1 MPPTPEPRRGEVWLV
16 NFDPSRGEE
25 QQKTRPAV
33 IMSPSEV
40 GKLKLR
46 IVVPIT
52 TWDDRYSV
60 LPWFVKLAAIPSNG
74 LTKVSGADAFQV
86 KSVSVERLSKAI
98 GNLSPSQLDDIA
110 AAIALSVGFRL
121 PAG

>member
-1 MPPTPEPRRGEVWLV
+1 M